1 MTDPAASSKRPKPQ
15 NELFKSVFKADSFRE
30 TFNRNAALLLL
41 KHTLADD
48 APDDAPSDDTNED
61 EHGTQ
66 MSTQNSRRVVEQL
79 IETSMGESFIEV
91 KYEKAAMSGGVGRW
105 FAKHPSSMQR
115 MPRRIRHTLCAGL
128 WIDLVSL
135 PLSESCCCFVSQS

>member
-1 MTDPAASSKRPKPQ
+1 MNEPAAQCKRAKPQ
-15 NELFKSVFKADSFRE
+15 NELFKSIFKADSFRE

-41 KHTLADD
+41 KHTLTDD
-48 APDDAPSDDTNED
+48 APLDDDDDETNEN

-128 WIDLVSL
+128 WIDLVRS
-135 PLSESCCCFVSQS
+135 PPF